1 MNDSLKSVVT
11 RKGYVTA
18 PQTEKVNDRQVKNSG
33 GGYVFKPKDMD
44 QVMRFLILGAPDG
57 FYSPGQTLA
66 KDNSKV
72 LIKVIE
78 SSPEAHKA
86 VVDAIVE
93 VSTQGRAPKQNPGV
107 FALAVASSFGETEGR
122 KYALESLPAVARTA
136 TTLFMFMDYVEQFR
150 GWGRALR
157 RAVADWYEAKST
169 DKVAYQAVKYRS
181 RGNRTHRQA
190 LVVSHPKGIDPELS
204 KWMLGYDFDLEKAPK
219 LVQGFEKAKK
229 AKAKALVELIN
240 EYGLSWEMLPTEA
253 LNEPA
258 VWEALLESGNVPM
271 GALIRQLSRLT
282 RIGVLKPLGK
292 YTKLV
297 VNRLSDAEEI
307 KRARMH
313 PLNIL
318 TASRAYALGYSA
330 KKTGSVWGG
339 MWGGV
344 QRDHNGS
351 NWTPVPAISDAL
363 DGAFRLA
370 FKAVEPSGK
379 NFLWAQDISG
389 SMGVVV
395 DNSGLTAAEAGG
407 ALALTLMNTEPNV
420 HTVGFAR
427 SIKEIDLLKRDSVS
441 TATRKFSGPFGSTDA
456 SAAIKYAID
465 NKLDVD
471 VFVVCTDSETYGG
484 KQVFQMKEKYDRI
497 AGKTS
502 KLIVLATASNGFT
515 IGDPSK
521 PDEYLDL
528 AGWDSAMPKL
538 ITEFAKGF

>member
-18 PQTEKVNDRQVKNSG
+18 PQTEKVNDRQVKNSE

-57 FYSPGQTLA
+57 YYSPGQTLA
-66 KDNSKV
+66 KENSKV

-122 KYALESLPAVARTA
+122 RYALSNLSAVARTA

-157 RAVADWYEAKST
+157 SAVADWYESKDT
-169 DKVAYQAVKYRS
+169 DKLAYQAVKYRN
-181 RGNRTHRQA
+181 RGNRTHRKA
-190 LVVSHPKGIDPELS
+190 LVVSHPKGIDHNLS
-204 KWMLGYDFDLEKAPK
+204 QWMLGYDYDLENAPK
-219 LVQGFEKAKK
+219 LVQGFEKAKG
-229 AKAKALVELIN
+229 AKSKALVELIN

-292 YTKLV
+292 HTKLV
-297 VNRLSDAEEI
+297 VDRLSDVDEI
-307 KRARMH
+307 KRARLH

-318 TASRAYALGYSA
+318 TASRAYNIGYSA
-330 KKTGSVWGG
+330 KKTGSL
-339 MWGGV
+339 WGGV
-344 QRDHNGS
+344 YRDS
-351 NWTPVPAISDAL
+351 NSPSWTPVTAISDAL

-370 FKAVEPSGK
+370 FQAVEPSGK

-389 SMGVVV
+389 SMGVAV

-420 HTVGFAR
+420 HTVGFAH
-427 SIKEIDLLKRDSVS
+427 SIKEINLLKRDSVS

-471 VFVVCTDSETYGG
+471 VFVVCTDNETYGG

-497 AGKTS
+497 TGKTS

-521 PDEYLDL
+521 PNEYLDL
-528 AGWDSAMPKL
+528 AGWDSSIPKL